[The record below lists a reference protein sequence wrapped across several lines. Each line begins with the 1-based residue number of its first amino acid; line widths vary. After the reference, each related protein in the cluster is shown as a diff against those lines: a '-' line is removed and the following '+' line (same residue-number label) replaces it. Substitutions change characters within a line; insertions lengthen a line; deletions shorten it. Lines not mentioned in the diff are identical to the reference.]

1 MTDPIEIMARAL
13 WNGREAEFPKLA
25 RMEWDK
31 GTDLARAATIRH
43 AKAFVTALA
52 DAGFA
57 IVPVTPTEPMRNAG
71 SDIGEWGDNLP
82 PQTMPWA
89 AADVYRAMIEAGR
102 VKA

>member
-13 WNGREAEFPKLA
+13 WNGRETEFPKLA

-57 IVPVTPTEPMRNAG
+57 VVPVTPTMDMSSAG
-71 SDIGEWGDNLP
+71 LEAIIDLHCGEAP
-82 PQTMPWA
+82 A
-89 AADVYRAMIEAGR
+89 AYRAMIEAGS